1 MKNKLKTVL
10 LIDDDENT
18 NFYNEIIINQLG
30 ITEQIKTFQYAN
42 EALDYLT
49 TKIEGNYPQPEII
62 FLDINMPIMD
72 GWQFLEKYKQL
83 DDEQKGK
90 IIVVMLTSSFNYDDK
105 IKSEQINEI
114 DTFLNKP
121 LNQEMLSDLMKKYFN
136 Y

>member
-30 ITEQIKTFQYAN
+30 ITEQIKTFQFAN
-42 EALDYLT
+42 EALVYLT
-49 TKIEGNYPQPEII
+49 TKTEGSYPQPEII
-62 FLDINMPIMD
+62 FLDINMPIMN
-72 GWQFLEKYKQL
+72 GWQFMEKYKQL

>member
-1 MKNKLKTVL
+1 MKNKLKIVL
-10 LIDDDENT
+10 LIDDDENI
-18 NFYNEIIINQLG
+18 NLYHEIIISQLD
-30 ITEQIKTFQYAN
+30 IAEQIKTFQYAE

-90 IIVVMLTSSFNYDDK
+90 IIIVMLTSSFNYDDK
-105 IKSEQINEI
+105 SKAEQINDI
-114 DTFLNKP
+114 GTFLNKP
-121 LNQEMLSDLMKKYFN
+121 LTKEMLSGLMKKYFN
-136 Y
+136 